1 MSRVLKNIDMTLD
14 DDSIEKAIRE
24 VNSFRKQLQDAL
36 DALCERL
43 LDEGVEVVKMQILSM
58 PAVDTGALMASI
70 GHGAFDRTSGTGVIY
85 AGAYYA
91 MFVEF
96 GTGIVGKAN
105 PHPMAGKVDS
115 AVLGMNG
122 SVYDRY
128 DTNKHGNDGWFYRAV
143 GENGY
148 SWTKGMPARPFMY
161 NAGITLEGY
170 AREHGAEIIAEYIRS
185 GG

>member
-24 VNSFRKQLQDAL
+24 VNSFREQLQDAL
-36 DALCERL
+36 DGLCERL
-43 LDEGVEVVKMQILSM
+43 LDEGVEVARMQIMAM

-70 GHGAFDRTSGTGVIY
+70 GHGAFDRTSGTGIIY

-105 PHPMAGKVDS
+105 PHPMAGQTDS
-115 AVLGMNG
+115 AVLGANG

-128 DTNKHGNDGWFYRAV
+128 DTNKHGAKGWLYRKV
-143 GENGY
+143 GETKR
-148 SWTKGMPARPFMY
+148 SWTQGMPARPFMY
-161 NAGITLEGY
+161 NTGITLADY
-170 AREHGAEIIAEYIRS
+170 ARQHGGEIIAQYIR
-185 GG
+185 GGG